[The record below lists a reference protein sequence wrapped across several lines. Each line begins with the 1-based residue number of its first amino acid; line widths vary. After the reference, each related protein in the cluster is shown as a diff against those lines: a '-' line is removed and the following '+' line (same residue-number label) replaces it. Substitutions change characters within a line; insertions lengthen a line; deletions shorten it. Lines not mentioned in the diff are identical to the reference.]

1 MKSATVLMAAAVVL
15 ASSMASADEV
25 LEVHEDRAV
34 GGGFGGLS
42 GFMLGAAAGGPIGAL
57 VGGGIGYLVGQGA
70 QQQAAGLEQTL
81 YVVKRDDGSISR
93 IRTSD
98 GGFLQGQHIE
108 RNGAQVT
115 ASAK

>member
-1 MKSATVLMAAAVVL
+1 
-15 ASSMASADEV
+15 
-25 LEVHEDRAV
+25 
-34 GGGFGGLS
+34 
-42 GFMLGAAAGGPIGAL
+42 
-57 VGGGIGYLVGQGA
+57 
-70 QQQAAGLEQTL
+70 
-81 YVVKRDDGSISR
+81 VVKRDDGSISR

>member
-15 ASSMASADEV
+15 ASSMVSAEEV

-42 GFMLGAAAGGPIGAL
+42 GGPIGAL

-70 QQQAAGLEQTL
+70 QQAAGLEQTL

>member
-1 MKSATVLMAAAVVL
+1 MKNATVLMAAAVVL
-15 ASSMASADEV
+15 ASGLASAGEV

-42 GFMLGAAAGGPIGAL
+42 GFMLGAAAVGPVGAL
-57 VGGGIGYLVGQGA
+57 VGGGLGYLAGQSA
-70 QQQAAGLEQTL
+70 QQAAGMDQTL
-81 YVVKRDDGSISR
+81 YVVKRDDGSITR

-98 GGFLQGQHIE
+98 DRFLQGQHIE
-108 RNGAQVT
+108 RNGAQIT